1 MDIPIPE
8 NEPERLA
15 YLQRTQLEESGEED
29 VFEAIVRLARAHFA
43 MPIVLM
49 SLVDKDRQWFKAK
62 SGITLHETCRGLSF
76 CTHAI
81 MQQDVMVVPDAREDG
96 RFQDNALVTGEPH
109 IRFYAGA
116 PLIMPAGII
125 LGTLC
130 LIDTKPRHDF
140 SDEQAAALADMATV
154 ISHIIELRVTV
165 NA

>member
-1 MDIPIPE
+1 MEIPIPE
-8 NEPERLA
+8 NEFERLA
-15 YLQRTQLEESGEED
+15 YLERSRLDETAEED
-29 VFEAIVRLARAHFA
+29 VFDAIVRLARVHFDV
-43 MPIVLM
+43 PIVLM

-62 SGITLHETCRGLSF
+62 SGISLNETCRNLSF

-81 MQQDVMVVPDAREDG
+81 MQRDVMIVPDAREDI
-96 RFQDNALVTGEPH
+96 RFKDNELVTGEPH

-130 LIDTKPRHDF
+130 VIDMKPRDDF
-140 SDEQAAALADMATV
+140 SAIQSADLADFATV